1 METVRLDTWSQIV
14 LTIIAVAQLLTLA
27 VLVGVVVF
35 VMKKLKSIASDTVDG
50 VLEKTL
56 PKIQPTL
63 DHVNDA
69 TARVSDLVDKVSPKV
84 ARIADDSESAV
95 HSVSE
100 KVKTTSNI
108 VTENVA
114 KPIVNIAS
122 LLTGVQR
129 GLEVWQTAR
138 TTQHR
143 HTGNGAGSASVVD
156 DRVTAD
162 PDTLG

>member
-1 METVRLDTWSQIV
+1 MDIVRLDTWSQVV
-14 LTIIAVAQLLTLA
+14 LTIIAVAQVLTLA
-27 VLVGVVVF
+27 VLAGVVFF
-35 VMKKLKSIASDTVDG
+35 VMKKLKSIATDTVDE

-63 DHVNDA
+63 EHVSDV
-69 TARVSDLVDKVSPKV
+69 TAKVSDLVDKVSPKV
-84 ARIADDSESAV
+84 VQIADDSENTV

-129 GLEVWQTAR
+129 GLEVWQTAK
-138 TTQHR
+138 TTQDGHS
-143 HTGNGAGSASVVD
+143 GNGTDTVTVVEE
-156 DRVTAD
+156 RVIVTPEAR
-162 PDTLG
+162 G